1 MKTSQFSEEKII
13 YFLKQ
18 AEAGV
23 AVKDVCR
30 QAGVSAATFY
40 KWKNK
45 FAGMGVSE
53 AKKLRRLE
61 QENTRLKKLVA
72 DLTLDKHILQ
82 EVIEKKL

>member
-23 AVKDVCR
+23 AVKDICR
-30 QAGVSAATFY
+30 QAGVSQATFY

-53 AKKLRRLE
+53 AKKLRHLE
-61 QENTRLKKLVA
+61 QENARLKKLVA

>member
-23 AVKDVCR
+23 AVKDICR
-30 QAGVSAATFY
+30 QAGVSQATFY

-53 AKKLRRLE
+53 AKKLRHLE
-61 QENTRLKKLVA
+61 QENARLKKLVA
-72 DLTLDKHILQ
+72 DLTLDHTPEFLP
-82 EVIEKKL
+82 KLS